1 MVDETY
7 LIIDAVDECDDHSIL
22 VREMMHLLRRDGLK
36 VKLVITSRPEHD
48 LLRAFHDAPTIE
60 LLPDK
65 TKDDISTVVEDAV
78 NSEIQNGRLEVQDAE
93 LRNEII
99 RTLKEGAKGMY
110 YIFFPL
116 TDYRFLWVQL
126 QLGAITS
133 LSPQT
138 GKNIRS
144 ALRHLPSDLQ
154 ATYHMIINSVQQ
166 DRQGRDVVI
175 RIFRALLGA
184 VQPLRL
190 DELVHCVILEQEQSS
205 IETDDLPAK
214 NELLLSKCRNLVRI
228 ELRHATVEFIHWS
241 FKEFLMSFPGLAM
254 GQSDIHAY
262 LSKVCLTYLMLDC
275 FKRPDEAYNE
285 VSQNERQMP
294 NLWGSVMV
302 NEEDEPDRIFGFRN
316 GISKCEIKDI
326 STFLKAYP
334 FFAYAALYWSRHFRL
349 ASRETSC
356 EANQSRL
363 RSDIHV
369 FLQSSALETWIM
381 TSVAFEA
388 RRVALGYGL
397 EVMNKAFH
405 CGYEGTDTSER
416 NVYLEDLERFI
427 RDENHQAR
435 FWNKGYFSQYLFAI
449 ASPGLSDDD
458 LEREGKR
465 STQIESYI

>member
-1 MVDETY
+1 
-7 LIIDAVDECDDHSIL
+7 
-22 VREMMHLLRRDGLK
+22 
-36 VKLVITSRPEHD
+36 
-48 LLRAFHDAPTIE
+48 
-60 LLPDK
+60 
-65 TKDDISTVVEDAV
+65 
-78 NSEIQNGRLEVQDAE
+78 
-93 LRNEII
+93 
-99 RTLKEGAKGMY
+99 
-110 YIFFPL
+110 
-116 TDYRFLWVQL
+116 
-126 QLGAITS
+126 
-133 LSPQT
+133 
-138 GKNIRS
+138 
-144 ALRHLPSDLQ
+144 
-154 ATYHMIINSVQQ
+154 
-166 DRQGRDVVI
+166 
-175 RIFRALLGA
+175 
-184 VQPLRL
+184 
-190 DELVHCVILEQEQSS
+190 
-205 IETDDLPAK
+205 
-214 NELLLSKCRNLVRI
+214 
-228 ELRHATVEFIHWS
+228 
-241 FKEFLMSFPGLAM
+241 
-254 GQSDIHAY
+254 
-262 LSKVCLTYLMLDC
+262 
-275 FKRPDEAYNE
+275 
-285 VSQNERQMP
+285 
-294 NLWGSVMV
+294 MV

-449 ASPGLSDDD
+449 ASPGLSDYD